1 MDKLPVG
8 QLPDLLSSNND
19 DEIMVIT
26 NSEYNQLKKEK
37 ISDLI
42 TDFTSTN
49 ENNAL
54 TKGTDGKM
62 FVTDFGNASNITE
75 GTLPVSVLPD
85 IPKDLLPAIET
96 SDLPVSGV
104 TADTYAYP
112 SSVTVNAQGQVTA
125 IEEGSPS
132 GANANTDLSNI
143 TDAGKEVIK
152 ENSGGSGIPPSICMA
167 LRKSQNGTSVS
178 LKWRDPDD
186 TTNEQG
192 QILCTWAKTIIVR
205 KQGSYPEHES
215 DGTVIV
221 TNTVRNAYNLS
232 AYVDTLPDSTNTYY
246 YRAFPVSANGVVCL
260 DPQNKFGQT
269 VYEFVIDPND
279 SNPKT
284 CVSYVGTNKDYTP
297 AFMDYDKD
305 EFNYGDWDKAFFMGL
320 FRPCMLNPNGTV
332 KHYLDPNDYTLQADG
347 VTPSDVANTSQD
359 ANAMV
364 EIGQIWIK
372 EEEVNG
378 RFHISIANEKIS
390 DDYDC
395 YTHIKS
401 DGTYNE
407 FIYRSIYDGCNLNS
421 KIRSLSGQAICKN
434 VAGDTQISYAKA
446 NGNNW
451 GIDEYNLRRLIN
463 YLLILI
469 GKSLDTQTTFGT
481 GRYSGGSQQSN
492 NQLNTGTL
500 DKKGMFYGD
509 DSNGA
514 VKVFHIENWWGNIWK
529 ITNGVIQSAG
539 KLLYKMC
546 KSTQDG
552 STASD
557 YNTTGSGYIESGVVA
572 TGTITEQYIK
582 KMNLVPGLG
591 LVPTNT
597 AGGSSSTYFCDG
609 WWSNSSVVGFARFGG
624 GPIHGLLVGAFAF
637 AVNVAVSGSD
647 WGYGVSLSYN
657 PS

>member
-1 MDKLPVG
+1 MEKQPVG
-8 QLPDLLSSNND
+8 QLPDLASSNND

-37 ISDLI
+37 IADFI
-42 TDFTSTN
+42 TDLASTD
-49 ENNAL
+49 ENNAIV
-54 TKGTDGKM
+54 KGADGKL
-62 FVTDFGNASNITE
+62 FTKDFGNASNITE
-75 GTLPVSVLPD
+75 GTLPIEVLP
-85 IPKDLLPAIET
+85 
-96 SDLPVSGV
+96 SSGV

-125 IEEGSPS
+125 IEEGTPS
-132 GANANTDLSNI
+132 GSNANVDLSNI

-178 LKWRDPDD
+178 LKWRDPND

-320 FRPCMLNPNGTV
+320 FRPCMLNPNGTI

-364 EIGQIWIK
+364 EIGQIWLK

-609 WWSNSSVVGFARFGG
+609 WWSNSSVVGFARFGCH
-624 GPIHGLLVGAFAF
+624 PVVGLLVGAFAF
-637 AVNVAVSGSD
+637 GVASAVSLSV
-647 WGYGVSLSYN
+647 WSFGVSLSYN

>member
-1 MDKLPVG
+1 MGNVF
-8 QLPDLLSSNND
+8 LSGS
-19 DEIMVIT
+19 VA
-26 NSEYNQLKKEK
+26 
-37 ISDLI
+37 IS
-42 TDFTSTN
+42 
-49 ENNAL
+49 
-54 TKGTDGKM
+54 
-62 FVTDFGNASNITE
+62 
-75 GTLPVSVLPD
+75 
-85 IPKDLLPAIET
+85 
-96 SDLPVSGV
+96 SG
-104 TADTYAYP
+104 
-112 SSVTVNAQGQVTA
+112 G
-125 IEEGSPS
+125 S
-132 GANANTDLSNI
+132 GA
-143 TDAGKEVIK
+143 
-152 ENSGGSGIPPSICMA
+152 SGIPPSICMA

-509 DSNGA
+509 DNNGA

-609 WWSNSSVVGFARFGG
+609 WWSNSSVVGFARFGSC
-624 GPIHGLLVGAFAF
+624 PVIGLLTGAFAF
-637 AVNVAVSGSD
+637 AVNGAVSNSN
-647 WGYGVSLSYN
+647 WGCGVSLSYN

>member
-1 MDKLPVG
+1 MGNVF
-8 QLPDLLSSNND
+8 LSGS
-19 DEIMVIT
+19 VA
-26 NSEYNQLKKEK
+26 
-37 ISDLI
+37 IS
-42 TDFTSTN
+42 
-49 ENNAL
+49 
-54 TKGTDGKM
+54 
-62 FVTDFGNASNITE
+62 
-75 GTLPVSVLPD
+75 
-85 IPKDLLPAIET
+85 
-96 SDLPVSGV
+96 SG
-104 TADTYAYP
+104 
-112 SSVTVNAQGQVTA
+112 G
-125 IEEGSPS
+125 S
-132 GANANTDLSNI
+132 GA
-143 TDAGKEVIK
+143 
-152 ENSGGSGIPPSICMA
+152 SGIPPSICMA

-446 NGNNW
+446 NGDNW

-624 GPIHGLLVGAFAF
+624 NPIDGLLVGAFAF
-637 AVNVAVSGSD
+637 VVHNAVSYST
-647 WGYGVSLSYN
+647 WHYGVSLSYN